1 MVSWSHNA
9 GCEQVISSRSFDILW
24 QHTLFASEMMKTN
37 YNKRSYNRF
46 AHQKRCISCIL
57 VRASHLIWN
66 SARKTILHV
75 SEIHEQWQQNET
87 YNCQFKTTLY
97 VTGSDVTEC
106 EMQALARWQTNIMQ
120 IT

>member
-1 MVSWSHNA
+1 MAVMVSWSHNA

-24 QHTLFASEMMKTN
+24 QHTLFACEMMKQNTTN
-37 YNKRSYNRF
+37 E
-46 AHQKRCISCIL
+46 AT
-57 VRASHLIWN
+57 IWN

-87 YNCQFKTTLY
+87 YNCQFKTKLY

-106 EMQALARWQTNIMQ
+106 ELPALATWQTDIMR